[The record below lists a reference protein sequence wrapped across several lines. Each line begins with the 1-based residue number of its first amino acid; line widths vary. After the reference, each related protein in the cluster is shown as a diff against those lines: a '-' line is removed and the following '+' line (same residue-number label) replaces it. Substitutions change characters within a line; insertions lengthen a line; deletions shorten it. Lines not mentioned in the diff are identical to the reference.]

1 MTRFVDRIDEWKPS
15 TMLKINMG
23 IAFFILLAHI
33 GGALILISE
42 SQEPK
47 PSLLSLLYL
56 DDLVAFLIFA
66 TSLVGL
72 IKKQTT
78 WGILHVHTII
88 LLLLAIGWIYWS
100 FTLAI
105 GGPPKG
111 NFVWNPILFAFLCA
125 YPIYLL
131 RRTFLAS
138 YISKSWFLN
147 YSHVLIAMGSLVVS
161 GLIIYKIS

>member
-1 MTRFVDRIDEWKPS
+1 MAGFVERIDKWKPS

-56 DDLVAFLIFA
+56 DDFVAFLIFI
-66 TSLVGL
+66 TSVLGL
-72 IKKQTT
+72 IKKQIT
-78 WGILHVHTII
+78 WGILRLHAII
-88 LLLLAIGWIYWS
+88 LLLLALGWIYWS
-100 FTLAI
+100 ITLAI
-105 GGPPKG
+105 GDPPTG

-125 YPIYLL
+125 YPVYLL
-131 RRTFLAS
+131 RRTYLAS

-147 YSHVLIAMGSLVVS
+147 YSHVLIAMGSLVIS
-161 GLIIYKIS
+161 GVIIYKIS